1 MLRSLTVQT
10 KIRCKPVKGF
20 TLIELMIVVA
30 VVGVIA
36 ALAYPSYVDS
46 VRKGKRSDAQSA
58 LMEVAQKEETY
69 YARNAT
75 YTADMRLLGYAH
87 QNWNNVKGGSSKV
100 YYQARVS
107 AADANHYI
115 LLAKPK
121 AGTDQVNDT
130 VVRFRLD
137 SSGKRDYKTSDNT
150 WHLGW
155 NAH

>member
-1 MLRSLTVQT
+1 MLQSLTVQT
-10 KIRCKPVKGF
+10 GAPGKRVKGF

-46 VRKGKRSDAQSA
+46 VRKGRRSDAQSA
-58 LMEVAQKEETY
+58 LMEVAQKEEAY

-75 YTADMRLLGYAH
+75 YTDDMRLLGYTGQH
-87 QNWNNVKGGSSKV
+87 WNDVKGGSSKV
-100 YYQARVS
+100 YYQVRVN
-107 AADANHYI
+107 AADANRYV
-115 LLAKPK
+115 LVADPK

-130 VVRFRLD
+130 VVRFRLN